1 MLYPFAAAA
10 SVATDVRALMFIY
23 LFFGNFANIES
34 RRAMRQESRLCQMP
48 TPRLRKNALNTKPNG
63 KPFSCKQNKSK
74 HLSRKCS
81 LEIFYVCIKC
91 FRERKGIKKLQSGK
105 I

>member
-34 RRAMRQESRLCQMP
+34 RRATRQESRLCQMP
-48 TPRLRKNALNTKPNG
+48 TLKRSKSVPSTSKNGT
-63 KPFSCKQNKSK
+63 PFSFKRKSWRTLLANCRLQK
-74 HLSRKCS
+74 SCV
-81 LEIFYVCIKC
+81 Y
-91 FRERKGIKKLQSGK
+91 IKKG
-105 I
+105 